1 MNQADTKKEAE
12 RKTGNTAQG
21 AGRAKRDYIKTALY
35 VYPALKAAAK
45 EVSEHVQRKACLS
58 YGDRLSCE
66 ALTEYLLNQ
75 IDTKDRLETL
85 FFTIGS
91 ALDKLSDQ
99 EKFLLQVRYF
109 GGTKKVISAYSD
121 EEIHKFCGSRRSY
134 YRKQEKLVKKIGE
147 KFVRDGLSEERFYR
161 EYGSIELIR
170 RVDKALSAGR
180 RGAQGAREEQV
191 LARLT

>member
-1 MNQADTKKEAE
+1 MKYSTSDENQKTTGNQA
-12 RKTGNTAQG
+12 RGQG
-21 AGRAKRDYIKTALY
+21 GAKRNYIKTALY

-66 ALTEYLLNQ
+66 ALTEYLLQQ
-75 IDTKDRLETL
+75 IETKERLETL
-85 FFTIGS
+85 FYTIGS
-91 ALDKLSDQ
+91 ALDKLSVE

-109 GGTKKVISAYSD
+109 GGKNKVISAYSD
-121 EEIHKFCGSRRSY
+121 EEIHKIFGSRRSY
-134 YRKQEKLVKKIGE
+134 YRKQAKLVKKIGE
-147 KFVRDGLSEERFYR
+147 KFARDGLNEESFYR

-170 RVDKALSAGR
+170 RVDKALAAGR

-191 LARLT
+191 LARLS

>member
-1 MNQADTKKEAE
+1 MKHNTNSENQKN
-12 RKTGNTAQG
+12 TGGQAQG
-21 AGRAKRDYIKTALY
+21 KGRAKRDYIKTALY
-35 VYPALKAAAK
+35 VFPALKAAAK

-66 ALTEYLLNQ
+66 ALTEYLLEQ
-75 IDTKDRLETL
+75 IDTKERLETL
-85 FFTIGS
+85 FYTIGS
-91 ALDKLSDQ
+91 ALDKLSVE

-109 GGTKKVISAYSD
+109 GGKNKVISAYSD
-121 EEIHKFCGSRRSY
+121 EEIHKIFGSRRSY

-147 KFVRDGLSEERFYR
+147 KFARNGLNEECFYR

-170 RVDKALSAGR
+170 RVDKALAAGR

-191 LARLT
+191 LARLP